1 MSLPVT
7 LIPGDWIGPETC
19 AVVRAVFAAAGVD
32 IDWDVQPVRGGRLS
46 AELLDSCRRTGLVLK
61 ARLEAP
67 RAAGLLPPTVALR
80 KELGLWATVR
90 PITAL
95 PGVDARFPDIDLVVI
110 RETSEDIYSGF
121 EHEVTDGVFEAVKVT
136 TRAACER
143 IARHA
148 FAWARANG
156 RKKVTIVHKSNIM
169 KRSDG
174 LFLQVATEVGAGFPE
189 IQTDE
194 VIVDA
199 LCMKLVRN
207 PASFDVLL
215 AGNLFGDIVSDLA
228 SGLGGGIT
236 ASPSASY
243 GEGCA
248 MFENPHGKAPELVG
262 TGQANPI
269 PMLRAG
275 LLLLRHA
282 QMSAEADHIEGAMR
296 AACAGGLR
304 TIDQGG
310 DAGCAEVQRAIIDRL
325 GPATGADEA
334 GKR

>member
-1 MSLPVT
+1 MSTPVT

-19 AVVRAVFAAAGVD
+19 AVVQRVFAAAGAEL
-32 IDWDVQPVRGGRLS
+32 DWDVQPVEDGRLS
-46 AELLDSCRRTGLVLK
+46 QALLDSCRRTGLVLK
-61 ARLEAP
+61 ARLASTPAP
-67 RAAGLLPPTVALR
+67 GRLPPTVALR

-90 PITAL
+90 PITAI
-95 PGVDARFPDIDLVVI
+95 PGTRARFPDIDLVVV

-143 IARHA
+143 IARYA
-148 FAWARANG
+148 YALARAQG

-174 LFLQVATEVGAGFPE
+174 LFLRTAQEVGAAFPE
-189 IQTDE
+189 IETDE

-207 PASFDVLL
+207 PRAFDVLL

-228 SGLGGGIT
+228 SGLGGGIL

-248 MFENPHGKAPELVG
+248 LFENPHGKAPELVG
-262 TGQANPI
+262 TGLANPV

-275 LLLLRHA
+275 ALLLRHIGSHA
-282 QMSAEADHIEGAMR
+282 VADRVDGAIR
-296 AACAGGLR
+296 AVYAAGLA
-304 TIDQGG
+304 TVEQGG
-310 DAGCAEVQRAIIDRL
+310 AARCDEVERALLARIEAA
-325 GPATGADEA
+325 PAA
-334 GKR
+334 